1 MIPKIVN
8 VTEIFIK
15 IPKILLIFYSF
26 YSQTYPWLQ
35 MINQEGFLKTNLM

>member
-15 IPKILLIFYSF
+15 IPKILLIFLFF

-35 MINQEGFLKTNLM
+35 TKNQEDFLKTNLM

>member
-15 IPKILLIFYSF
+15 IPKILLIFLFLFIRKYI
-26 YSQTYPWLQ
+26 L
-35 MINQEGFLKTNLM
+35 GFR